1 MNPLTNNTSPISGYP
16 ALNPGFA
23 GTNPLVAGAQERMG
37 GIDDFLKGK
46 GTPDANAIMDMLK
59 KIMELLQML
68 LQQQKGEK
76 GAEAAGG
83 AAKSGGG
90 EGGAKGGSK
99 AGGAEKSEKVD
110 GPNGFLWKPKS
121 ESDGNLV
128 VLLPPNL
135 KGKVD
140 SVSIKDAN
148 GNTVGTGKFSGDA
161 KNGGRPHFRFDKPGA
176 AYGNNLTVEAK
187 TSDGRTVT
195 FPINSGAARND

>member
-1 MNPLTNNTSPISGYP
+1 MNPLTNNTSPISGNP